1 MPTPRVMARLYADAG
16 CIRPKSASLEELPMG
31 SDRREQRRGVSPT
44 QFRRVLAYA
53 DETEHHTKSGQ
64 LGANAIRHERSTEP
78 WRRLPRSRISDAVQ
92 NAASKTRV
100 HKDER
105 ECIEN
110 GVMTHGRVMQFLRV
124 RPTVA

>member
-64 LGANAIRHERSTEP
+64 LGANAIRHETWYVEHGAMAHGVECPVP
-78 WRRLPRSRISDAVQ
+78 WRLYVSHVF
-92 NAASKTRV
+92 
-100 HKDER
+100 
-105 ECIEN
+105 C
-110 GVMTHGRVMQFLRV
+110 VMTTFVSPSV
-124 RPTVA
+124 SS